1 MADPSA
7 YHIEDSLYLSE
18 DYLHHSLIPGMNH
31 VFRIKNTTFSGQ
43 RQHGGGAAIE
53 APQHCGL
60 GKKQHGYCLVHILLE
75 GVSFNSP
82 RHVKFGASG
91 GYPVAPSY
99 ITTDDSL
106 MGYSQITAPQMNGYS
121 EFEGCTNAES
131 KFVGGYACDSSV
143 KSRILMIWSPD
154 MGELT
159 LSGPGYDPSLPCN
172 DDVGC
177 INNGKVMFTNDG
189 GTPRDLKIGTGYG
202 AWVKDGETY
211 HLHGMSWQGDIY
223 VIYSDPLLASLT
235 GSAPEEEFIDLV
247 LHIGDQNVTCR
258 ASASDDRAF
267 VAQNGVA
274 HGVIGGDCTDK
285 FWTLAQMT
293 GVTTTT
299 TTTTTTTPVVWHEC
313 PCGNTFF
320 DARCE
325 NGGLGCHHCKSHC
338 RICDADESVNDS
350 IYIPCSDIPYW
361 PDGPN
366 GPTTTTTTVTT
377 GKF

>member
-1 MADPSA
+1 M
-7 YHIEDSLYLSE
+7 
-18 DYLHHSLIPGMNH
+18 
-31 VFRIKNTTFSGQ
+31 
-43 RQHGGGAAIE
+43 
-53 APQHCGL
+53 
-60 GKKQHGYCLVHILLE
+60 
-75 GVSFNSP
+75 
-82 RHVKFGASG
+82 
-91 GYPVAPSY
+91 
-99 ITTDDSL
+99 
-106 MGYSQITAPQMNGYS
+106 
-121 EFEGCTNAES
+121 
-131 KFVGGYACDSSV
+131 
-143 KSRILMIWSPD
+143 
-154 MGELT
+154 
-159 LSGPGYDPSLPCN
+159 
-172 DDVGC
+172 GC
-177 INNGKVMFTNDG
+177 INNGRVMFTNDG

-211 HLHGMSWQGDIY
+211 HLHGMNWQGDIY
-223 VIYSDPLLASLT
+223 VIYSDPLLATLT

-258 ASASDDRAF
+258 ASASGDRAF

-313 PCGNTFF
+313 PCKNTFF

-366 GPTTTTTTVTT
+366 GPTTTTTTATT
-377 GKF
+377 GEYSRIVCNSKRVFLRNWNDNNSYNDNDDPCTTSS